1 MEIEQLRPYLT
12 DSGELIIPTDVPEKY
27 KWWAGGQS
35 IKETLAELN
44 ASDEVVHRYVDQKIG
59 LKS

>member
-1 MEIEQLRPYLT
+1 METEQLGPYLN
-12 DSGELIIPTDVPEKY
+12 DSGELIIPTDVAEKY

-44 ASDEVVHRYVDQKIG
+44 AADEVVHRYVDHKRG